1 MLQPFALLIIYF
13 LYLMRRTIIIM
24 FNNKE
29 KELVMMMG
37 KSSRK
42 IPYTTQV
49 ATPVI
54 KTKSIHFEI
63 SSAFFS
69 RMVLKSCG
77 RREDDVQIPANKP
90 TI

>member
-1 MLQPFALLIIYF
+1 M
-13 LYLMRRTIIIM
+13 IM
-24 FNNKE
+24 FKSREN
-29 KELVMMMG
+29 ELVTIMG

-42 IPYTTQV
+42 TPYTTQV